1 MTAANFEELKAGLQ
15 IAQIFFLSTFVLPTL
30 VYYSVDP
37 SSDRRFPATI
47 SWTIRRGAA
56 KVIHHLLWLA
66 GWACVIYALRRGGE
80 TQGWVIFA
88 VFMVAVGIVAVV
100 LSPIGCSERMDA
112 IHYAA
117 SAAYTLL
124 HIPWMGPD
132 AWRIPWMPYQL
143 GKLYA
148 CSFTSS
154 QEHK

>member
-88 VFMVAVGIVAVV
+88 VFMVA
-100 LSPIGCSERMDA
+100 ERMDA

-148 CSFTSS
+148 CRLTSS